1 MSDEAKRTSLTKEL
15 LPSEGPHQ
23 ENTFSSHQVAQ
34 SEKAD
39 SRSEFVAS
47 KRQIVPSKIINSEQ
61 FRIVRAID
69 LKAKRAG
76 HLGDMT
82 KKLNLFQ
89 DLLTRRASE
98 EEILLSV
105 DDYEHAFHKFVDA
118 HEKYLQFEDD
128 EEMEAVTKE
137 SYKKEIERKFL

>member
-1 MSDEAKRTSLTKEL
+1 M
-15 LPSEGPHQ
+15 
-23 ENTFSSHQVAQ
+23 
-34 SEKAD
+34 
-39 SRSEFVAS
+39 
-47 KRQIVPSKIINSEQ
+47 
-61 FRIVRAID
+61 
-69 LKAKRAG
+69 KAKRAG

-98 EEILLSV
+98 EEKLLSV